1 MRGSESRMWPC
12 FISSFSI
19 ENRFRDKKDKMKQ
32 KEYEIDPQIKR
43 KKTPSWKRYGM
54 EFLMVFAAIT
64 LGFFADN
71 QREKWSE
78 TARGVQYAQRL
89 VEDLDLDSIRME
101 EVKANYALK
110 EPQINT
116 LIPLMQTDLEEKPF
130 LDSLFAYFILQTSS
144 SLVSGISFVENL
156 ATRDELKSGNMRLI
170 RSDSIVRHL
179 SVYARKEKIFL
190 LNQALYREK
199 RYELSGLIEEV
210 YDMPR
215 LSLDKLQGKKPEPH
229 LLPVDPKQL
238 RKVYNAV
245 ANLQGVLNLL
255 ESTVESIA
263 EERRL
268 LRKLLLAYIEEN
280 G

>member
-1 MRGSESRMWPC
+1 
-12 FISSFSI
+12 
-19 ENRFRDKKDKMKQ
+19 MKL
-32 KEYEIDPQIKR
+32 KGHEIDTQMKK

-71 QREKWSE
+71 QREKWGE
-78 TARGVQYAQRL
+78 TARGVQYDQRL

-101 EVKANYALK
+101 EVKANYDLK
-110 EPQINT
+110 ELQINT
-116 LIPLMQTDLEEKPF
+116 LIPLMQSGLEEKPF
-130 LDSLFAYFILQTSS
+130 LDSLFAYFTLPGSG
-144 SLVSGISFVENL
+144 SLVTGISFVENM

-179 SVYARKEKIFL
+179 SVYTRKEQIFMG
-190 LNQALYREK
+190 NQTRYREK
-199 RYELSGLIEEV
+199 RLELLGLIEEV

-215 LSLDKLQGKKPEPH
+215 LGLDKLQRKKPEPH
-229 LLPVDPKQL
+229 LLPLDPKQL
-238 RKVYNAV
+238 RKVSNAV
-245 ANLQGVLNLL
+245 ANLQGMLNNL
-255 ESTVESIA
+255 ESNVETIA

-268 LRKLLLAYIEEN
+268 LRKLLLAYIDEK

>member
-1 MRGSESRMWPC
+1 
-12 FISSFSI
+12 
-19 ENRFRDKKDKMKQ
+19 MKQ
-32 KEYEIDPQIKR
+32 KVYTMDTQIKK
-43 KKTPSWKRYGM
+43 KKTASWKRYGM

-71 QREKWSE
+71 QRETWGE
-78 TARGVQYAQRL
+78 NERGVQYAQRL

-110 EPQINT
+110 EQQINT
-116 LIPLMQTDLEEKPF
+116 LIPLMQSGLEEKPF
-130 LDSLFAYFILQTSS
+130 LDSLFAYFTLPGSG
-144 SLVSGISFVENL
+144 SLVTGISFVENM

-179 SVYARKEKIFL
+179 SVYTRKEQIFMG
-190 LNQALYREK
+190 NQTRYREK
-199 RYELSGLIEEV
+199 RLELLGLIEEV

-215 LSLDKLQGKKPEPH
+215 LGLDKLEGKKPDPQ
-229 LLPVDPKQL
+229 LLPLDPKQL
-238 RKVYNAV
+238 RKVSNAV
-245 ANLQGVLNLL
+245 ANLQGMLNNL
-255 ESTVESIA
+255 ESNVETIA

-268 LRKLLLAYIEEN
+268 LRKLLLAYIEEK

>member
-1 MRGSESRMWPC
+1 
-12 FISSFSI
+12 
-19 ENRFRDKKDKMKQ
+19 MKQ
-32 KEYEIDPQIKR
+32 KGQEMDPQR
-43 KKTPSWKRYGM
+43 KKKKTLSWKRYGM

-71 QREKWSE
+71 QRENWGE

-101 EVKANYALK
+101 EVKVNYALK
-110 EPQINT
+110 EQQINT
-116 LIPLMQTDLEEKPF
+116 LIPLMQAGLAEKPF
-130 LDSLFAYFILQTSS
+130 LDSLFAYFTLPGSG
-144 SLVSGISFVENL
+144 SLVTGISFVENL

-179 SVYARKEKIFL
+179 SVYTRKEQIFMG
-190 LNQALYREK
+190 NQTRYREK
-199 RYELSGLIEEV
+199 RIQLLELMEEV

-215 LSLDKLQGKKPEPH
+215 LGLDKLQGKKPDAH
-229 LLPVDPKQL
+229 LLPLDPKQL
-238 RKVYNAV
+238 RKVSNAV
-245 ANLQGVLNLL
+245 AHLQGMLYNL
-255 ESTVESIA
+255 EANVEIIA

-268 LRKLLLAYIEEN
+268 LKKLLLAYIEEK

>member
-1 MRGSESRMWPC
+1 
-12 FISSFSI
+12 
-19 ENRFRDKKDKMKQ
+19 MKQ
-32 KEYEIDPQIKR
+32 QGYEIDPQIKK

-110 EPQINT
+110 KPQINT
-116 LIPLMQTDLEEKPF
+116 LIPLMQTGLEEKPF
-130 LDSLFAYFILQTSS
+130 LDSLFAYFTLQTWS
-144 SLVSGISFVENL
+144 SLVSGITFVENL

-179 SVYARKEKIFL
+179 SVYARKEQIFL
-190 LNQALYREK
+190 RNQALYREK
-199 RYELSGLIEEV
+199 RHELSGLIEEV

-238 RKVYNAV
+238 RKLYNAV
-245 ANLQGVLNLL
+245 ANLQGMLNLL
-255 ESTVESIA
+255 ESSVESIA

-268 LRKLLLAYIEEN
+268 LRKLLLAYIEEK

>member
-1 MRGSESRMWPC
+1 
-12 FISSFSI
+12 
-19 ENRFRDKKDKMKQ
+19 MKQ
-32 KEYEIDPQIKR
+32 KGHEIDTQMKK

-71 QREKWSE
+71 QREKWGE

-110 EPQINT
+110 EQQINT
-116 LIPLMQTDLEEKPF
+116 LIPLMQAGLGEKPF
-130 LDSLFAYFILQTSS
+130 LDSLFAYFTLPGSG
-144 SLVSGISFVENL
+144 SLVTGISFVENM

-179 SVYARKEKIFL
+179 SVYTRKEQIFMG
-190 LNQALYREK
+190 NQTRYREK
-199 RYELSGLIEEV
+199 RLELLGLIEEV

-215 LSLDKLQGKKPEPH
+215 LGLDKLQGKKPEPH
-229 LLPVDPKQL
+229 LLPLDSKQL
-238 RKVYNAV
+238 RKVSNAV
-245 ANLQGVLNLL
+245 ANLQGMLNNL
-255 ESTVESIA
+255 ESNVETIA
-263 EERRL
+263 EDRRL
-268 LRKLLLAYIEEN
+268 LRKLLLAYIAEK

>member
-1 MRGSESRMWPC
+1 
-12 FISSFSI
+12 
-19 ENRFRDKKDKMKQ
+19 MKQ
-32 KEYEIDPQIKR
+32 KGHEIDPQIKK

-110 EPQINT
+110 EQQINT
-116 LIPLMQTDLEEKPF
+116 LIPLMQSGLEEKPF
-130 LDSLFAYFILQTSS
+130 LDSLFAYFTLPGSS
-144 SLVSGISFVENL
+144 SLVTGISFVENM

-179 SVYARKEKIFL
+179 SVYTRKEQIFMG
-190 LNQALYREK
+190 NQTRYREK
-199 RYELSGLIEEV
+199 RLELLGHIEEV

-215 LSLDKLQGKKPEPH
+215 LGLDKLQGKKPEPH
-229 LLPVDPKQL
+229 LLPQDPKQL
-238 RKVYNAV
+238 RKVSNAV
-245 ANLQGVLNLL
+245 ANLQGMLNNL
-255 ESTVESIA
+255 ESNVQTIA

-268 LRKLLLAYIEEN
+268 LRKLLLAYIEEK

>member
-1 MRGSESRMWPC
+1 
-12 FISSFSI
+12 
-19 ENRFRDKKDKMKQ
+19 MKL
-32 KEYEIDPQIKR
+32 KGHEIDTQMKK

-71 QREKWSE
+71 QREKWGE

-110 EPQINT
+110 EQQLNR
-116 LIPLMQTDLEEKPF
+116 LIPLMQAGLGDKPC
-130 LDSLFAYFILQTSS
+130 LDSLFAYFTLPGSG
-144 SLVSGISFVENL
+144 SLVTGISFVENM

-179 SVYARKEKIFL
+179 SVYTRKEQIFMG
-190 LNQALYREK
+190 NQTRYREK
-199 RYELSGLIEEV
+199 RLELLGLIEEV

-215 LSLDKLQGKKPEPH
+215 LGLDKLQGKKPEPH
-229 LLPVDPKQL
+229 LLPLDSKQL
-238 RKVYNAV
+238 RKVSNAV
-245 ANLQGVLNLL
+245 ANLQGMLNNL
-255 ESTVESIA
+255 ESNVETIA

-268 LRKLLLAYIEEN
+268 LRKLLLAYIDEK